1 MRVLMS
7 GYHNPHY
14 WTVTEYMERAIGALG
29 HDLVTFD
36 DGARPIPGRIRDR
49 VRWAERADLAWM
61 NHRLLA
67 VARQVR
73 PDVLIV
79 SGGELIVPET
89 VRCLRRE
96 GMTTILWTIDAP
108 RRFETILA
116 AAPFYDHVFCQGTEA
131 VEILSNAG
139 VTGMRWLPMACDPQ
153 LHRPEALS
161 DEERRLFGHN
171 IVFVGSWYSVRE
183 ALFEALADLDFVI
196 WGPGWGNLR
205 SGSPLR
211 NCLQGGTPRP
221 QSGSR
226 STARAGSSWRRTIVI
241 HRADFLSTRR
251 APGYLKPWPVG
262 PLSFA
267 MLSVTCSTSSMTA
280 STLPWPATPASL
292 GRRPSITSN
301 MNQSGQRWPVEPG
314 KRSFAV
320 TPTRSALRRFSPLW
334 AAHRVTPAVGGLPG
348 HEADHH
354 RRYRSGQPV
363 GL

>member
-108 RRFETILA
+108 RRFENILA

-211 NCLQGGTPRP
+211 NCLQGGHTTPAEWLKIYSASRIILATHYRDP
-221 QSGSR
+221 QGRFPVYQASPRVFEAMACGAFVICDAQRDVLDLFDDGVHLAVARNAGEFREKALHYLEHESERAAMARRAREEVIRCHTYKKRLETLLAVVGGASRDTGSR
-226 STARAGSSWRRTIVI
+226 RIVGS
-241 HRADFLSTRR
+241 
-251 APGYLKPWPVG
+251 
-262 PLSFA
+262 
-267 MLSVTCSTSSMTA
+267 
-280 STLPWPATPASL
+280 
-292 GRRPSITSN
+292 
-301 MNQSGQRWPVEPG
+301 
-314 KRSFAV
+314 
-320 TPTRSALRRFSPLW
+320 
-334 AAHRVTPAVGGLPG
+334 
-348 HEADHH
+348 
-354 RRYRSGQPV
+354 
-363 GL
+363 